1 MEAIHESIDI
11 HGSVDSVFAY
21 VDDPENAPAWLPG
34 MMEVYNITGQGV
46 GARHQYTYRMAGFP
60 LEGESTTIAHVL
72 NERRVVR
79 TSGGMESLWT
89 YVVERAEV
97 GAHLEITVEYSIP
110 APLLGRLAEKL
121 VVRRNEREIH
131 LAIQNIKDYCE
142 G

>member
-21 VDDPENAPAWLPG
+21 VDDPENAPAWLPS
-34 MMEVYNITGQGV
+34 MMEVHNITGHGV
-46 GARHQYTYRMAGFP
+46 GARHQWTYKMAGFP
-60 LEGESTTIAHVL
+60 LRGESTTIAHIP

-79 TSGGMESLWT
+79 TRGGMESLWT
-89 YVVERAEV
+89 YVVERAAV
-97 GAHLEITVEYSIP
+97 GTHLEITVEYSIP